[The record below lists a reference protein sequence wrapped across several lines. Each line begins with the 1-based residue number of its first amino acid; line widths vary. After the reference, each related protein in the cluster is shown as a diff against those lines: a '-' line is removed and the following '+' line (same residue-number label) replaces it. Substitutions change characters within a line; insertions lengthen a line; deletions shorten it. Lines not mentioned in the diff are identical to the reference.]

1 MVIFP
6 AIIFTQLNKMDDDS
20 ENEEIEVTAAEV
32 IEKLEEVKG
41 VYGER
46 FRKMSAAVL

>member
-6 AIIFTQLNKMDDDS
+6 ALISHNKMDDDS

-32 IEKLEEVKG
+32 IEKLEEVKNI
-41 VYGER
+41 YEER